1 MAVLDA
7 RLRAIERAHEQ
18 LDLSYRDIA
27 SALRADES
35 TVHRWRSGATD
46 PSPVFLDRLE
56 ALGELL
62 EELDRT
68 FRSLE
73 GAREWLD
80 RTVVELDDRRPRDL
94 LLEGRMERLTAVLM
108 ALNLGMTT

>member
-7 RLRAIERAHEQ
+7 RLRAIERAHDS
-18 LDLSYRDIA
+18 LDLSYREIA

-35 TVHRWRSGATD
+35 TIHRWRSGATE

-56 ALGELL
+56 ALEELL
-62 EELDRT
+62 DELDRT
-68 FRSLE
+68 FRAAD
-73 GAREWLD
+73 GARAWLD
-80 RTVVELDDRRPRDL
+80 RTVRALDDRRPRDL
-94 LLEGRMERLTAVLM
+94 LLEGRMERVTAVLL